1 MQLEARFPKA
11 AVRRSLGQCEVGL
24 RVAVLALCSLG
35 SDDGS
40 SIEGDFQSHVDTSI
54 PQSTD
59 SSDVSVSSADSLPRS
74 TAATTNNDFNPKQ
87 TITKKRG
94 RTNGDNDRVSEGCFL
109 KLKKNKRKKQ
119 KTEKSKPTRTFKT
132 KSKNI
137 ITPSPPKPRSWTKK
151 GKASEYSSV
160 VKHVGFRP
168 FPYRAHEMICKAS
181 EEDPSLIQW
190 FPDGRHFIFH
200 DPNSEET
207 GAILQ
212 EFFKHNKFSSFQRQ
226 LHSYGFVKIK
236 EGKYKG
242 GFMQPFFRKDGK
254 DLTNCVRK
262 DANAYN
268 ARKAAQKKGKK
279 MKKG

>member
-1 MQLEARFPKA
+1 
-11 AVRRSLGQCEVGL
+11 
-24 RVAVLALCSLG
+24 
-35 SDDGS
+35 
-40 SIEGDFQSHVDTSI
+40 
-54 PQSTD
+54 
-59 SSDVSVSSADSLPRS
+59 
-74 TAATTNNDFNPKQ
+74 
-87 TITKKRG
+87 
-94 RTNGDNDRVSEGCFL
+94 
-109 KLKKNKRKKQ
+109 
-119 KTEKSKPTRTFKT
+119 
-132 KSKNI
+132 
-137 ITPSPPKPRSWTKK
+137 
-151 GKASEYSSV
+151 
-160 VKHVGFRP
+160 
-168 FPYRAHEMICKAS
+168 MICKAS

-207 GAILQ
+207 GAVLQ

-268 ARKAAQKKGKK
+268 ARKAAQKNKRKARK
-279 MKKG
+279 